1 MSITL
6 TENAARKIKGLL
18 AAHKM
23 PDSACLRVG
32 VRGGGCEG
40 LTYTLDVTD
49 KPGEQ
54 DEVFESRGVRVVC
67 DPGSYPCV
75 TGTEVDFDDALA
87 GGGFVFSNPNAR
99 ASCSCGSSFSSK

>member
-6 TENAARKIKGLL
+6 TDNAARKIRGLM
-18 AAHKM
+18 ASHSM

-49 KPGEQ
+49 KPGKQ
-54 DEVFESRGVRVVC
+54 DEVFESQGVRVIC
-67 DPGSYPCV
+67 DPKSYPSV
-75 TGTEVDFDDALA
+75 KGTEVDFDDALV
-87 GGGFVFSNPNAR
+87 GGGFVFKNPNAR
-99 ASCSCGSSFSSK
+99 ASCNCGSSFASK